1 MTHVFQKA
9 MLKYNILRSSCR
21 VLILILQILTWMLL
35 VKYRIEFWQNQG
47 LNKLLF
53 QKYQV
58 ASKDHCK
65 P

>member
-1 MTHVFQKA
+1 